1 MSRNRKMT
9 KENHGRIERVGADF
23 EYSCRANGA
32 ACFAA
37 GRAKRAVDVIVSALL
52 LWLSLPF
59 WPVLALFIKIGSRG
73 PVFYRQARIGRG
85 GRVFKI
91 RKFRSMIHPAEEN
104 GALWAGERDPR
115 VTAVGYVL
123 RRMHLDEW
131 PQILNVLCG
140 EMSLVGPRP
149 ERPEFVR
156 RLAAEIPHYDLRH
169 RVKPGMTGWAQVNYP
184 YASSVE
190 ASREKLGWDLY
201 YVLNAD
207 MALDIRILFRTVL
220 AVLKWRE

>member
-1 MSRNRKMT
+1 MT
-9 KENHGRIERVGADF
+9 TENGGRIERVGGDF
-23 EYSCRANGA
+23 EDRCRQDGA
-32 ACFAA
+32 ARYAE
-37 GRAKRAVDVIVSALL
+37 GWAKRAVDVIVSALL

-59 WPVLALFIKIGSRG
+59 GPVVALLIKIGSRG
-73 PVFYRQARIGRG
+73 PVFYKQARIGRG
-85 GRVFKI
+85 GRVFII

-104 GALWAGERDPR
+104 GAMWADERDPR

-131 PQILNVLCG
+131 PQILNVLRG

-156 RLAAEIPHYDLRH
+156 RLSEEIPHYDLRH

-201 YVLNAD
+201 YVLNAG
-207 MALDIRILFRTVL
+207 MALDIRILFLTVL